1 MMKDDGTSI
10 RSLPLEFFDPLSEL
24 EPKYLFAAFEKFEAV
39 EFWDCED
46 APRDVMTTFFKTVAA
61 STNLKKLLLTCVH
74 NFSHVDHT
82 LLRRMATQLEELY
95 LGGGCDEGDC
105 DMTNQIGTII
115 DAIASDEVATLKKL
129 TLHYIDLSLVDG
141 HLLGRMATQVKELD
155 VTSDDLDKYQ
165 LNAIFVAIAAG
176 PGELKKLQIE
186 SCSKDFKDE
195 VSDTVLAAAVNKL
208 ECFYNAG
215 DSDLFSIRSLK
226 TILKKAL
233 KQTSLKTLVFQGDK
247 TLLDPKLIRAAE
259 KIIPNL
265 SIQK

>member
-1 MMKDDGTSI
+1 MSKQI
-10 RSLPLEFFDPLSEL
+10 
-24 EPKYLFAAFEKFEAV
+24 Y
-39 EFWDCED
+39 
-46 APRDVMTTFFKTVAA
+46 FFKTVAA
-61 STNLKKLLLTCVH
+61 STNLKKLLLSCVH

-95 LGGGCDEGDC
+95 LGSGCDEGDC

-129 TLHYIDLSLVDG
+129 TLHYINLSLVDG
-141 HLLGRMATQVKELD
+141 HLLGRMATQVKELN

-176 PGELKKLQIE
+176 PGKLKKLQLE
-186 SCSKDFKDE
+186 SCLQDFKDE

-233 KQTSLKTLVFQGDK
+233 KQTALKTLVFQGDK